1 MPALGGPGT
10 PGPLFQE
17 ALVRRQD
24 YETVSMKKPTELCLI
39 SLSLLSALVLLF
51 AAPPLL
57 RAQQAP
63 QAAPPPAAP
72 PAPSG
77 ALAAPSYPGKAIT
90 EYSPGKDAYQKA
102 VAYSSAHERHFFV
115 GTLYGLVI
123 LVLVLRRRLGPKY
136 RDWAESISARRFVQ
150 VLIYAPALLLTV
162 AVLELP
168 TEAWDHSLDRSFG
181 LSVQGW
187 GSWLGDW
194 TTNQLIMLVV
204 GTFLVWI
211 LYGVIRRSPGRW
223 WLYFWMATIPVLVA
237 LFFLQPLVIDPL
249 FFKFKPLQ
257 TSQPALTAEIER
269 VVQHGGMD
277 IPPERMF
284 EMNASSKMTGLNA
297 YVTGLGASK
306 RAVIWDTTIQK
317 ATTPEVLFVF
327 GHEMGHYVLLH
338 IPKEIAVEA
347 AILLVLSFL
356 GARIAARMLARR
368 GERLAIRGI
377 DDWASLPVLLLVL
390 TVLAFIAT
398 PAFNAVSRYFE
409 HEADRYG
416 LEVIHGI
423 VPDAGQVAAHYF
435 EKSGEINLADPNPSS
450 FDKFW
455 MFDHPTR
462 PERVHFV
469 ATYDPW
475 SHGET
480 PVYVH

>member
-1 MPALGGPGT
+1 
-10 PGPLFQE
+10 
-17 ALVRRQD
+17 
-24 YETVSMKKPTELCLI
+24 MKKPTKLVLT
-39 SLSLLSALVLLF
+39 SLSLLSALVLLS
-51 AAPPLL
+51 AAPPWL
-57 RAQQAP
+57 RAQAP
-63 QAAPPPAAP
+63 QTAPPAALSSAP
-72 PAPSG
+72 PGSV
-77 ALAAPSYPGKAIT
+77 AAPSYAGKAIT
-90 EYSPGKDAYQKA
+90 DYAPSKDAYQKA

-115 GTLYGLVI
+115 DVLYGVVI
-123 LVLVLRRRLGPKY
+123 LVVVLRRRLGPKY
-136 RDWAESISARRFVQ
+136 RDWVERVSSKRFVQ
-150 VLIYAPALLLTV
+150 VLIYAPALLLTL
-162 AVLELP
+162 AVLGLP
-168 TEAWDHSLDRSFG
+168 TDAWDHSLDRSFG
-181 LSVQGW
+181 LSIQGW

-194 TTNQLIMLVV
+194 TTNQLIGLVV

-211 LYGVIRRSPGRW
+211 LYGVIRRSPRRW

-249 FFKFKPLQ
+249 FFKFQPLQ

-269 VVQHGGMD
+269 VVHHGGID

-297 YVTGLGASK
+297 YVTGFGSSK

-338 IPKEIAVEA
+338 LPKEIALEA

-356 GARIAARMLARR
+356 GARMATRMLARR

-398 PAFNAVSRYFE
+398 PAFNAVSRHFE

-435 EKSGEINLADPNPSS
+435 EKSGEINLADPKPSS

-455 MFDHPTR
+455 MWDHPTR

-475 SHGET
+475 SPGES